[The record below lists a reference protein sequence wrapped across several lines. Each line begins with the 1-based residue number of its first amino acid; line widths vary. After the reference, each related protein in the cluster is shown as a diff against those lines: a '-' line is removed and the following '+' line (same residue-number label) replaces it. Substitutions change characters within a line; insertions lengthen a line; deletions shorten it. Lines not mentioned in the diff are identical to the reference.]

1 MGYRTRIYRRQNL
14 AQLMRENP
22 DKFDQYLEDFVDLQ
36 MQVHAV
42 KSPLLNKL
50 KDKMHRKISETT
62 LDATTR
68 YDLHTRQIYA

>member
-1 MGYRTRIYRRQNL
+1 MIEGKWAIVLEYIEGKTL

-50 KDKMHRKISETT
+50 KDKIQK
-62 LDATTR
+62 D
-68 YDLHTRQIYA
+68 